1 LRIDRPTVTLSISPQ
16 SGKTVNQPEQDNR
29 ERSLKIAENE
39 AARERGSDVRLT
51 TWAIGIAIVVALIV
65 LAIFL
70 KR

>member
-1 LRIDRPTVTLSISPQ
+1 MRIDWPTVSLSLSPK

-39 AARERGSDVRLT
+39 AAREHGSDVRLT
-51 TWAIGIAIVVALIV
+51 TWAIGIAIVVALV
-65 LAIFL
+65 VVAIFL

>member
-1 LRIDRPTVTLSISPQ
+1 MSTPQ
-16 SGKTVNQPEQDNR
+16 DSRKRDLKT
-29 ERSLKIAENE
+29 AENE
-39 AARERGSDVRLT
+39 AARERKSDVRLT